1 MNIITLT
8 NNWRYFIQHRVH
20 VVQFTKESGC
30 SNVVIGPDGDVPESL
45 INTGMNIKI
54 APIVGRIAPWCDFL
68 ALRIILNSLKGV
80 SDPLVHAITLKPTLL
95 ALLLAR
101 IWSLTGRKD
110 RLSVVVT
117 FPGLGYIFAGKSRLS
132 LKGWVRYRLVAL
144 FLWMF
149 LRGSHV
155 WATFETQADLEF
167 IRSVTT
173 LDGDHM
179 ILISGTGV
187 DLDVFSPAQRP
198 DRKEFSVLFAGRLL
212 RSKGIMEFVKV
223 AQLLGPKG
231 IGFEVAGWE
240 YDSPDG
246 LKPDE
251 ISALIDSKHVRYHGF
266 VEDMP
271 TLLRSVDAVVLPSS
285 YPEGIPKIFLEAAAC
300 GLPIISTDFP
310 GARRVIA
317 DGVTGLIINAP
328 TVELIEAAIL
338 TINNQPDHGKA
349 MGEKALEL
357 IKQGHF
363 SERDIQKQFM
373 SVFEK
378 AHKSGDARG

>member
-20 VVQFTKESGC
+20 VVECAKAAGC
-30 SNVVIGPDGDVPESL
+30 NTSVIGPEGEIPETL
-45 INTGMNIKI
+45 VATGLMMTT
-54 APIVGRIAPWCDFL
+54 APIVGRIAPWCDL
-68 ALRIILNSLKGV
+68 RALRVIMAHLKDL

-95 ALLLAR
+95 ALILVRLWR
-101 IWSLTGRKD
+101 LTGRKD

-117 FPGLGYIFAGKSRLS
+117 FPGLGFIFARQSRRTA
-132 LKGWVRYRLVAL
+132 KGWVRYRLVAL
-144 FLWMF
+144 FLWLF
-149 LRGSHV
+149 LRGPRV
-155 WATFETQADLEF
+155 WATFETQADLDF

-173 LDGDHM
+173 LDHDHM

-187 DLDVFSPAQRP
+187 DLEVFSPARG
-198 DRKEFSVLFAGRLL
+198 RERTGFSVLFAGRLL
-212 RSKGIMEFVKV
+212 RSKGIMEFAKV
-223 AQLLGPKG
+223 AERLGPQG
-231 IGFEVAGWE
+231 IGFDVAGWE

-246 LKPDE
+246 LQPDE
-251 ISALIDSKHVRYHGF
+251 VHALMNSRHIRFHGF
-266 VEDMP
+266 IEDMP

-310 GARRVIA
+310 GARRVIE
-317 DGVTGLIINAP
+317 DGVTGLIIKAP
-328 TVELIEAAIL
+328 TVEHIEAAIL
-338 TINNQPDHGKA
+338 AINNQPDRGKG
-349 MGEKALEL
+349 MGDKALGL

-373 SVFEK
+373 DVFEK
-378 AHKSGDARG
+378 AQNKGG